1 MWIAASI
8 PFWVSGFVFTFGGLI
23 APFNRRL
30 GETDRDLLDQFI
42 FGTTLGGILFVIAAK
57 IAS

>member
-8 PFWVSGFVFTFGGLI
+8 PFWVAGFIFTLGGVI

-30 GETDRDLLDQFI
+30 GETDRDLMEQFI
-42 FGTTLGGILFVIAAK
+42 IGIILGGILFVIAAK

>member
-8 PFWVSGFVFTFGGLI
+8 PFWVSGFIFTLGGVI
-23 APFNRRL
+23 SPFNRRL
-30 GETDRDLLDQFI
+30 GETDRDLMEKFI
-42 FGTTLGGILFVIAAK
+42 IGIILGGIRFVIAAK

>member
-8 PFWVSGFVFTFGGLI
+8 PFWVSGFVFTLGGLI

-30 GETDRDLLDQFI
+30 GETDRDLMEQFI
-42 FGTTLGGILFVIAAK
+42 IGIILGGILFVIAAK